1 MTHPPKQDQYMK
13 SLMQTISSIGPYRTG
28 YMQLCEFMF
37 ISEIPLPDAQEYIE
51 TYVRKQINNLSST

>member
-37 ISEIPLPDAQEYIE
+37 IAGIPLPDAQD
-51 TYVRKQINNLSST
+51 LS